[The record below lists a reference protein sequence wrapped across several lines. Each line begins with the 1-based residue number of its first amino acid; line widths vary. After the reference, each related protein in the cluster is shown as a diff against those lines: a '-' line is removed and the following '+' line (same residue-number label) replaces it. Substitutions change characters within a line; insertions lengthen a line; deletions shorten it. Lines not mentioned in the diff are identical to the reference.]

1 LSLKNAEADKVM
13 RFIHDLEQK
22 YALNSNEMILKKS
35 KTIGMVD
42 VRLIL
47 ERK

>member
-1 LSLKNAEADKVM
+1 M
-13 RFIHDLEQK
+13 RFIYDLEQK
-22 YALNSNEMILKKS
+22 YGLTSNEMILKKS

-47 ERK
+47 EKK